1 MTCKEKLKLDH
12 PDLNEDQLFDM
23 TRSYCPFE
31 VGINYPPLSI
41 CCDSKC
47 SDCWNREIPGTE
59 NIKKENEIMPTHAIN
74 VNTKRTKAELIEEI
88 KMAHDHIQEME
99 NQIKNLERYKQYEDM
114 ANELKAMH
122 TAFMNS
128 GFSDEQAFE
137 MVKTITESSM
147 PAVLR
152 SVGL

>member
-1 MTCKEKLKLDH
+1 MTCREKLKLDH

-47 SDCWNREIPGTE
+47 SDCWNREVPETE
-59 NIKKENEIMPTHAIN
+59 NIKKENDIMTPT
-74 VNTKRTKAELIEEI
+74 KMTKAELLKEIEF
-88 KMAHDHIQEME
+88 AHNHIREME

-114 ANELKAMH
+114 ANELRAMH
-122 TAFMNS
+122 LAFMNS
-128 GFSDEQAFE
+128 GFSDEQAYDLL
-137 MVKTITESSM
+137 KTMTQ
-147 PAVLR
+147 AVVPTALR
-152 SVGL
+152 GMGL